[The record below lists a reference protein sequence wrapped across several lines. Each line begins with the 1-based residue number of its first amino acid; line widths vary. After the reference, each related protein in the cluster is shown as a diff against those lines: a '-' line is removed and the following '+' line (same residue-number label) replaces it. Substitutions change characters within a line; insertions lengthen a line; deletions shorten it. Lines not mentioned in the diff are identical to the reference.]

1 MATEKKTSKIDTIVS
16 FFTLWIARL
25 VLAVLAVAGSL
36 HLLDGTDAAIKY
48 PITIIFVAFLLKET
62 V

>member
-1 MATEKKTSKIDTIVS
+1 MAEKKTSKLDAIVN
-16 FFTLWIARL
+16 FLALWIARL

-36 HLLDGTDAAIKY
+36 HLLEGTDPLIKY
-48 PITIIFVAFLLKET
+48 PVTIIFVAFLLKET